1 MLAIS
6 ETWLDS
12 SDSDDH
18 LAIGGY
24 PLFRRDRGDR
34 AGGGV
39 CFYILDSNPANI
51 DVQFS
56 CPDVELLWVRL
67 HLRKRGSGLLV
78 GCVYRPPSA
87 DASFWTK
94 VEELLEGAEGE
105 EILLLGD
112 LNVDF
117 LQPDSA
123 SFAHLKRSLL
133 LPLDL
138 TNLITEPTRFSKN
151 GHSSLDVL
159 LTNTGK
165 LHSGSLKDCDLSD
178 HCLVTA
184 HLDCDSTLSRNFRPS
199 FFRRDFRQF
208 DPDTFPG
215 LLRNSSL
222 SHFESDDVNAMWSE
236 WSGKFLEVLDVV
248 APMKCYTPKR
258 KKCPFMTAEL
268 LQLIH
273 QRRPCT
279 AEFVLPTSR
288 TSSYFNSSSVCA
300 VKPTTFIAI
309 SGMDTSMLHVRI
321 TTVSLVFSGR
331 SLAV

>member
-1 MLAIS
+1 M
-6 ETWLDS
+6 
-12 SDSDDH
+12 
-18 LAIGGY
+18 
-24 PLFRRDRGDR
+24 
-34 AGGGV
+34 
-39 CFYILDSNPANI
+39 CFYILDSIPANI

-87 DASFWTK
+87 DTSFWTK

-151 GHSSLDVL
+151 GHSSFDVL

-184 HLDCDSTLSRNFRPS
+184 HLDCDSTLSRNVRPS

-208 DPDTFPG
+208 DPDTFTG

-222 SHFESDDVNAMWSE
+222 SHFESDDVNAM
-236 WSGKFLEVLDVV
+236 
-248 APMKCYTPKR
+248 
-258 KKCPFMTAEL
+258 
-268 LQLIH
+268 
-273 QRRPCT
+273 
-279 AEFVLPTSR
+279 
-288 TSSYFNSSSVCA
+288 
-300 VKPTTFIAI
+300 
-309 SGMDTSMLHVRI
+309 
-321 TTVSLVFSGR
+321 
-331 SLAV
+331 